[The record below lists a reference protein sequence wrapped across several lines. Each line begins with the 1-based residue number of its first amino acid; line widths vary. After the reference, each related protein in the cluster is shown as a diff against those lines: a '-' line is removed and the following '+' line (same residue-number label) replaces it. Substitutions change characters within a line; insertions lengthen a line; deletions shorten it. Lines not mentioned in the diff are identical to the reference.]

1 MDPDLFYLHLS
12 AYFNCDSII
21 YMPAYKT
28 RAISL
33 KAKPFAEADKMV
45 TLFTQEQGK
54 IRVLAKSARRVPS
67 RLGGRVEPFTYL
79 DLYIAKGKSLDIISQ
94 CEVLETF
101 QKIRD
106 SAEALKVGL
115 YLLKLVDAGTVE
127 GQPNPEL
134 FDLLLKGLTALKQKK
149 DPILIKSRFEKAFL
163 RVEGI
168 YREGIDPRYSLSEH
182 VGVDLSQ
189 W

>member
-1 MDPDLFYLHLS
+1 
-12 AYFNCDSII
+12 
-21 YMPAYKT
+21 MPAYKT
-28 RAISL
+28 KAISL
-33 KAKPFAEADKMV
+33 KAAPFAEADKMV
-45 TLFTQEQGK
+45 TLFSRDQGK

-67 RLGGRVEPFTYL
+67 RLGGRVEPFTYS
-79 DLYIAKGKSLDIISQ
+79 DLFIAKGRSLDIISQ
-94 CEVLETF
+94 CEVIETF

-106 SAEALKVGL
+106 QAGALKVGL

-127 GQPNPEL
+127 GQSNPEL
-134 FDLLLKGLTALKQKK
+134 FDLLLKGLLALKQMK
-149 DPILIKSRFEKAFL
+149 DPVLVKTRFEKAFM

-182 VGVDLSQ
+182 VGIDLSR